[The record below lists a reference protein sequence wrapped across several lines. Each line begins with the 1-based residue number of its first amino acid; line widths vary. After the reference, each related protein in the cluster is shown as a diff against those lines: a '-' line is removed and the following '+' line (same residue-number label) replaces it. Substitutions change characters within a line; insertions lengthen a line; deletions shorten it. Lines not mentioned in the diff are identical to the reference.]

1 MEQVPGTQGLIQ
13 FDKHGNVY
21 IRHLVAYRIFPQ
33 DGEMYIG
40 SSTSEKISMF
50 GAAPGKRAS
59 AMTTQ
64 LTALTYTAPGAD
76 DFAIQDFGD
85 AVTGKFAFISKD
97 EANTVL
103 KVIANLQTRV
113 AELEAMLKACGLL
126 S

>member
-1 MEQVPGTQGLIQ
+1 MEQVPGTQGLIK
-13 FDKHGNVY
+13 FDKQGRVY
-21 IRHLVAYRIFPQ
+21 IRDLVTTRILPQ
-33 DGEMYIG
+33 DDEMYIG
-40 SSTSEKISMF
+40 SSTSEKIGLF
-50 GAAPGKRAS
+50 GASPGKRAS

-64 LTALTYTAPGAD
+64 LTALTHTAPGAD

-85 AVTGKFAFISKD
+85 SVTGKWAFPSHD

-113 AELEAMLKACGLL
+113 AELEAMLKSCGLL